1 MTTLGYKSLYSIID
15 LYFIRGWAFMSIH
28 HKPQQWHQLPCGDE
42 IQLAVE
48 QRLASWWPRIF
59 GYHLLKLGP
68 LSHQISSLNCN
79 ISRHFSIHEEEG
91 ASIIADPHHL
101 PLQSGSMDAVL
112 MSFLIE
118 FEQDPYRLLRE
129 VDRVM
134 ICGGYIFI
142 CGLNPVSTAF
152 AGKLLPKYQTQI
164 PWSGQFFMPA
174 RVKDWLGLLGYQIL
188 QDERFIY
195 HPLIGDINQGSWWQN
210 RLERWLPGIGSVYLI
225 VARKMDSPLTPIRE
239 KKKARAPQWAQAS
252 TAGRTGH
259 SKQTNQ

>member
-1 MTTLGYKSLYSIID
+1 
-15 LYFIRGWAFMSIH
+15 MSRNE
-28 HKPQQWHQLPCGDE
+28 KPYQWHQLPCGDE

-48 QRLASWWPRIF
+48 QQLANWWPRIF

-68 LSHQISSLNCN
+68 LSHQVSSLHCN
-79 ISRHFSIHEEEG
+79 IARHFSIHDGEG

-101 PLQSGSMDAVL
+101 PLNSGSMDAVL

-134 ICGGYIFI
+134 ISGGYIFI
-142 CGLNPVSTAF
+142 CGFNPVSTAF
-152 AGKLLPKYQTQI
+152 VGKLLPKYQTKL

-195 HPLIGDINQGSWWQN
+195 HPLIGDITQGTWWQN
-210 RLERWLPGIGSVYLI
+210 RVERWLPGIGSVYLI
-225 VARKMDSPLTPIRE
+225 VARKMESPLTPIRE
-239 KKKARAPQWAQAS
+239 KKKARAPQWAPAS

-259 SKQTNQ
+259 SKQPFTETLFTKPTQLNKVK